1 MKIEDSIAVVT
12 GANRGLGKA
21 LVNSLL
27 EAGAAK
33 VYACARDPL
42 QIAEGDRIVPIRL
55 DITSAEQVNAA
66 ACGCS
71 DADLLFNNAG
81 ILRDCSVLGDGAEDA
96 LRAELEVN
104 VFGTLR
110 MLHAFAPVLA
120 RRSRSAIANILSVT
134 SLMTYP
140 FNATYAAS
148 KHAALALTDG
158 ARVQLRAQ
166 NTLVLAVFAGYI
178 DTDMAASVTGAKTPA
193 FQVAERTLTGI
204 ENGSNQVFGDERAA
218 AAWKAT
224 RTDPTEVQ
232 ATMQR
237 LWDASLSA
245 RNNVPT

>member
-21 LVNSLL
+21 FVNSLL

-42 QIAEGDRIVPIRL
+42 QIAGGDRIVPIRL

-66 ACGCS
+66 ARGCS

-110 MLHAFAPVLA
+110 MLRAFAPVLA
-120 RRSRSAIANILSVT
+120 RQGGGALVNILSVV
-134 SLMTYP
+134 SWISSPIL
-140 FNATYAAS
+140 ATYAVTKS
-148 KHAALALTDG
+148 AAWSVTNGLRDALRPQGTLVVGAHFGFVDTDLTAGIDRPKLAAADVAAAILDGVAAGQEEVVFGEFTQQVKAGVATGLYLG
-158 ARVQLRAQ
+158 ARR
-166 NTLVLAVFAGYI
+166 
-178 DTDMAASVTGAKTPA
+178 
-193 FQVAERTLTGI
+193 
-204 ENGSNQVFGDERAA
+204 
-218 AAWKAT
+218 
-224 RTDPTEVQ
+224 
-232 ATMQR
+232 
-237 LWDASLSA
+237 
-245 RNNVPT
+245 

>member
-1 MKIEDSIAVVT
+1 MRIEDSIAVVT

-21 LVNSLL
+21 FVNSLL

-42 QIAEGDRIVPIRL
+42 QIAGGDRIVPIRL

-66 ACGCS
+66 ARGCS

-110 MLHAFAPVLA
+110 MLRAFAPVLA

-193 FQVAERTLTGI
+193 LQVAERTLTGI
-204 ENGSNQVFGDERAA
+204 KNGSNQVFGDERAA
-218 AAWKAT
+218 AASEHVNGLET
-224 RTDPTEVQ
+224 HLLT
-232 ATMQR
+232 
-237 LWDASLSA
+237 SLTSKW
-245 RNNVPT
+245 V